1 MILDSWDQGLDVVWL
16 RSCYQRMNLAAV
28 SCQVSVYYIIACML
42 YLVVEVIFTKHLSLI
57 PVHVSVFCSDICKTY

>member
-28 SCQVSVYYIIACML
+28 SCQVSVYYIIVFIL
-42 YLVVEVIFTKHLSLI
+42 YLMVEVIFTKHLALI
-57 PVHVSVFCSDICKTY
+57 PVHVSSFCSDICKTY